1 MKKEQAHPLLY
12 SNVYLS
18 SQLKSRFE
26 KRDFGTLYDIEEV
39 EAALAFQGATLK
51 AMLDAKDPTLPFAS
65 IEALEKGLDWEDE
78 EKDNMCLEDIIQT
91 LIPFFLWL
99 SVIFRLLK

>member
-1 MKKEQAHPLLY
+1 MDVGWRRM
-12 SNVYLS
+12 N
-18 SQLKSRFE
+18 
-26 KRDFGTLYDIEEV
+26 
-39 EAALAFQGATLK
+39 
-51 AMLDAKDPTLPFAS
+51 S

-99 SVIFRLLK
+99 SVILLPLGCHLKADLI

>member
-1 MKKEQAHPLLY
+1 MSHQIKPHLLY
-12 SNVYLS
+12 THLYLS
-18 SQLKSRFE
+18 EALKSQLE
-26 KRDFGTLYDIEEV
+26 ENLPNLPYTMEDIEV
-39 EAALAFQGATLK
+39 ALALK
-51 AMLDAKDPTLPFAS
+51 STELKKRLEKGDPLLPFAS